1 MSALP
6 DALKRLSLGDAL
18 IRRNPLFYPGA
29 RRSLAEL
36 QTQTLAAR
44 RAWVDERLRKV
55 LRNASRTAYG
65 RRVGGGADLASWPL
79 LEKPALRS
87 EPGAFR
93 TAGLRLSA
101 RGSTG
106 GTTGMPLRLERSL
119 PSLAFEQATLDFLLK
134 GLGVEASRARIAV
147 LRADSI
153 KDPADR
159 SAPFWIFTHG
169 GRRMVM
175 SPHHLCADSV
185 ADYARALQA
194 FKPDVLWVYPTAIE
208 SLSRLVLRAGL
219 QLSVPRV
226 HAASEGLA
234 PAAWELVQRAL
245 GNPAIAENYGQAE
258 RVAFAIAYQPG
269 VYHFLT
275 AYSKVELLPFAEDG
289 AETLY
294 EIVGTSLWNQAMPL
308 VRYRTGDLVRL
319 PSAWGEREVEE
330 VALGVRAFGGVL
342 GRSGEFLL
350 TPEGMRITG
359 INHFPRE
366 VENVHRIQV
375 IQERLDEVRLL
386 VLADAGYGPRDS
398 QQLLRNVRA
407 KLPPSMRVVL
417 EVSER
422 LEQTQAG
429 KTPFVIHRP
438 AVRQH
443 LELARAA

>member
-1 MSALP
+1 MSALT

-18 IRRNPLFYPGA
+18 IRRNPIFY
-29 RRSLAEL
+29 
-36 QTQTLAAR
+36 LAAR
-44 RAWVDERLRKV
+44 KRLHALQAQSFAARAAWVDDRLKKV
-55 LRNASRTAYG
+55 LRRASRTPYG
-65 RRVGGGADLASWPL
+65 RRVGGGAHLASWPL

-87 EPGAFR
+87 EPDSFR
-93 TAGLRLSA
+93 PRGLTLSA

-153 KDPADR
+153 KDPSDR

-169 GRRMVM
+169 GRRLVM
-175 SPHHLCADSV
+175 SPHHLCAETV
-185 ADYARALQA
+185 ADYVRALRE
-194 FKPDVLWVYPTAIE
+194 FKPDVLWVYPTAVE
-208 SLSRLVLRAGL
+208 SLSRLVLAAGL
-219 QLSVPRV
+219 QLPIARV

-234 PAAWELVQRAL
+234 PAAWQLVRRAL

-258 RVAFAIAYQPG
+258 RVAFAIAYEPG

-275 AYSKVELLPFAEDG
+275 AYSKVELLPFAADGED
-289 AETLY
+289 TLY
-294 EIVGTSLWNQAMPL
+294 EVVGTSLWNLAMPL

-319 PSAWGEREVEE
+319 PAAWGEREVEE
-330 VALGVRAFGGVL
+330 VALGVRSFAGVL

-366 VENVHRIQV
+366 VDNVHRIQV

-386 VLADAGYGPRDS
+386 VLADAGYGPRDT

-407 KLPPSMRVVL
+407 KLPPSMRVVV

-422 LEQTQAG
+422 LEQTTGG

-438 AVRQH
+438 PVRRL
-443 LELARAA
+443 LEAA